1 MLLKI
6 YFERMKK
13 LLFVTLL
20 LLLTVSCSR
29 KGNNTIS
36 DYVVDTTL
44 TRYYPEVFDSLS
56 TYIPEHWSGDEVPT
70 AEIAY
75 KVVEPMI
82 KNFLGKKKM
91 NSQKPFRINHVD
103 SVWYIMSSFP
113 DPITT
118 KEGIIWGTPTVYI
131 EIRKNDGRVIS
142 FVVDY

>member
-13 LLFVTLL
+13 LLFVALL
-20 LLLTVSCSR
+20 LLLMVSCSR
-29 KGNNTIS
+29 KGSNTPS

-56 TYIPEHWSGDEVPT
+56 TYIPKHWSGDEVPT

-82 KNFLGKKKM
+82 TEFIGEKEM
-91 NSQKPFRINHVD
+91 NNQQPFRINQVD

-118 KEGIIWGTPTVYI
+118 KEGIIWEGRTVYI

-142 FVVDY
+142 FVVDP

>member
-13 LLFVTLL
+13 LLFVALL
-20 LLLTVSCSR
+20 LLLMVSCSR
-29 KGNNTIS
+29 KGSNTPS

-56 TYIPEHWSGDEVPT
+56 TYIPKHWSGDEVPT

-82 KNFLGKKKM
+82 KEFLGEKEM
-91 NSQKPFRINHVD
+91 NNQKPFRINQVD

-118 KEGIIWGTPTVYI
+118 KEGIIWGGRTVYI

-142 FVVDY
+142 FVVDP